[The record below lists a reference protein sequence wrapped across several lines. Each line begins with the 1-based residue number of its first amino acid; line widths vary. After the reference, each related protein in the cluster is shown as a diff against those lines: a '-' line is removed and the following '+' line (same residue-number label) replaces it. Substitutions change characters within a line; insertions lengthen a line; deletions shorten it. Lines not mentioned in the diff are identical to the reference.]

1 LNLDKDVA
9 PELASNAKLWVAAW
23 RVQSWVD
30 VKRYSDGFYSLASQ
44 LLAERRKN
52 PKNPDEDPASSLL
65 MERDSKGEPL
75 EEFHL
80 V

>member
-1 LNLDKDVA
+1 
-9 PELASNAKLWVAAW
+9 
-23 RVQSWVD
+23 VQDWPN
-30 VKRYSDGFYSLASQ
+30 VKKYSDGFYDIARE
-44 LLAERRKN
+44 LLADRRKN
-52 PKNPDEDPASSLL
+52 PKNPEEDPASSLL